1 MNERLLKRR
10 AVLQGACGFG
20 ALALGGSHALAS
32 GPDLLAPKPPMFLPR
47 AKRVI
52 FIFMQGGPSHVDTF
66 DYKPELIQRDGQS
79 IGFTGVR
86 FGTFGKKSNR
96 RLMKPLWKFQ
106 QHGES
111 GHWVSEL
118 FPHQAAI
125 VDDLCFIHSMQTEGV
140 AHGPATLFLH
150 TGATNLVRPSM
161 GSWIS
166 YGLGTESPDLPA
178 FVSLLPSD
186 TKGGPRNYASA
197 FLPAV
202 HQGTALGR
210 AGQPASEATVRHLTG
225 ASSEQYALQATLN
238 QLQAAGHTYDGRMQA
253 ELVSFELAQRM
264 QHVAPDLLDLSSEP
278 ASMRALYGL
287 DEEPTDEFARQCL
300 LARRLTEAG
309 VRFVQINY
317 GDESPNPRWDQHAD
331 MPQHAKHARATDK
344 PVAGLIRD
352 LKARGLL
359 EDTLVWWGGEF
370 GRTPF
375 AQGKDGRDHNPRG
388 FTVWLAGGGVKAG
401 HTHGATDEL
410 GHLAVQDPVH
420 MHDLHAT
427 ILHLLGLDHE
437 RLTHKWSGR
446 DFRLT
451 DVHGKVVHELFA

>member
-1 MNERLLKRR
+1 
-10 AVLQGACGFG
+10 
-20 ALALGGSHALAS
+20 
-32 GPDLLAPKPPMFLPR
+32 
-47 AKRVI
+47 
-52 FIFMQGGPSHVDTF
+52 
-66 DYKPELIQRDGQS
+66 
-79 IGFTGVR
+79 
-86 FGTFGKKSNR
+86 
-96 RLMKPLWKFQ
+96 
-106 QHGES
+106 
-111 GHWVSEL
+111 
-118 FPHQAAI
+118 
-125 VDDLCFIHSMQTEGV
+125 
-140 AHGPATLFLH
+140 
-150 TGATNLVRPSM
+150 
-161 GSWIS
+161 
-166 YGLGTESPDLPA
+166 
-178 FVSLLPSD
+178 
-186 TKGGPRNYASA
+186 
-197 FLPAV
+197 
-202 HQGTALGR
+202 
-210 AGQPASEATVRHLTG
+210 
-225 ASSEQYALQATLN
+225 
-238 QLQAAGHTYDGRMQA
+238 MQA

-264 QHVAPDLLDLSSEP
+264 QHVAPDVLDLSSEP
-278 ASMRALYGL
+278 TSIRALYGL

-317 GDESPNPRWDQHAD
+317 GDESPNPRWDQHSD

-437 RLTHKWSGR
+437 RLTHNWSGR